1 LKTERRKRFSIQLM
15 LTIGI
20 LVTVSVLL
28 ISAVLY
34 IYFGKRLDQEFRS
47 QIAARKGQA
56 ELILSRRFVQI
67 KRKLQDLSSDN
78 AIRVT
83 LLLDAPTQLQDRLAR
98 FYAPDNGLSFY
109 VRKAAAPL
117 LSPAHSEEFVD
128 ALLNTPPGELPAP
141 EGETSPLVWWFET
154 PITSSEARLG
164 TAYVRYELSADR
176 ELIDRLQQLV
186 VGDIL
191 VRRPGGLSSLMGDG
205 ALDLDDKILAQASGT
220 AALPLGSGD
229 RRILKLD
236 GYADLYFLFSN
247 EDLVREK
254 LRIALFIG
262 LFTLAVLTFSAGLA
276 IFLGQQMATP
286 LRKMAQKAIH
296 ISRGEKNLAFETRPG
311 DYWEIAELSKAF
323 DSMLRNLKAAEE
335 KSRYKELLENVDDAV
350 YLVDGRGR
358 ILDANEASYSR
369 LGYSQAQFLALTL
382 PALMAPAD
390 AERVLGTLDA
400 ASGRQGPRTVETRH
414 LTAGGSFLPVEI
426 KVRPI
431 DYRGEKVVLS
441 VARDVSARK
450 EAELALRESEERFR
464 SVVENSHEGFLI
476 LDDAFRVVYV
486 NPEFCRVVGYP
497 AEDLRGGDV
506 AKLLTEESLQLVKQ
520 NFFDSLR
527 GDRVPT
533 HYEFDVLRSDGDT
546 RRVTVSTTIIRDLTG
561 RQQVVAQVLDITER
575 IRQEVERKELEN
587 KLIHAQKMEAIGTLA
602 GGIAHDFNNLLM
614 GIQGRISV
622 MQLNLSDDHPHSEH
636 IHAIGKTIKSAA
648 ALTKQLLGFARGGKY
663 EVKPTCLNELVE
675 KTCDM
680 FSRTKKEVSIRRNLR
695 EGLWSVDADQGQMEQ
710 VLLNLYVNA
719 GQAMP
724 DGGELFLETENVTLR
739 STFCRSYGVEAGEY
753 VKLTVRDTGVGM
765 DEETMA
771 RIFEPFFTTKEIGK
785 GSGLG
790 LASVYGI
797 IQNHK
802 GIVRVSSR
810 VGQGTSF
817 FIYLPASDKRVV
829 AEVVGHYELARGQE
843 SILLVDDEEEILHV
857 GSLMLKELG
866 YQVLL
871 ACSGRDAAAI
881 LEVDPQG
888 VDLVILDM
896 VMPEMAG
903 GAAFDRLRAVRP
915 DLRVLLASGYSLNRQ
930 AQEVI
935 RRGGSGFIQKP
946 FDMVGLSRKIREVL
960 DA

>member
-1 LKTERRKRFSIQLM
+1 MKPERRKRFSIQLM
-15 LTIGI
+15 LAIGI
-20 LVTVSVLL
+20 LVTVTVLL
-28 ISAVLY
+28 ISGVLY
-34 IYFGKRLDQEFRS
+34 VYFEKRLDLEFRNK
-47 QIAARKGQA
+47 IAAHKGQA

-67 KRKLQDLSSDN
+67 KRKLQDLSTDN

-83 LLLDAPTQLQDRLAR
+83 LLLDSPVQLRDRLAR
-98 FYAPDNGLSFY
+98 FYAPDNGLSFF
-109 VRKAAAPL
+109 VRKTAAPL
-117 LSPAHSEEFVD
+117 VSPTHSEQFVD
-128 ALLNTPPGELPAP
+128 ALFNTPPGELPAP
-141 EGETSPLVWWFET
+141 ESETSSLVWWFET

-164 TAYVRYELSADR
+164 TAYVRYDLGGDQEVI
-176 ELIDRLQQLV
+176 ERLQQMV

-191 VRRPGGLSSLMGDG
+191 VRTTDGLTSLIRGG
-205 ALDLDDKILAQASGT
+205 AFELDAEALAQT
-220 AALPLGSGD
+220 AEAKALPVGPENHQ
-229 RRILKLD
+229 ILKLD
-236 GYADLYFLFSN
+236 GYADLYFFFSS
-247 EDLVREK
+247 EDLISEK
-254 LRIALFIG
+254 RRIALLIG

-296 ISRGEKNLAFETRPG
+296 ISRGEKDLSFETHPG

-323 DSMLRNLKAAEE
+323 DSMLRTLKAAEE

-350 YLVDGRGR
+350 YLVDRRSR
-358 ILDANEASYSR
+358 ILDANEASYGR
-369 LGYSQAQFLALTL
+369 LGYSPAEFFALPL
-382 PALMAPAD
+382 SALMPGAD
-390 AERVLGTLDA
+390 AERVMGVLNA
-400 ASGRQGPRTVETRH
+400 AGGRRTVETRH
-414 LTAGGSFLPVEI
+414 LKADGSFLPVEI
-426 KVRPI
+426 KARQI

-441 VARDVSARK
+441 VARDVSDRK
-450 EAELALRESEERFR
+450 EAEMALRESEERFR
-464 SVVENSHEGFLI
+464 SVVENSHEGFVI
-476 LDDAFRVVYV
+476 IGDAFRIVYA
-486 NPEFCRVVGYP
+486 NPEACRVMGYP
-497 AEDLRGGDV
+497 VEDMTGADIGR
-506 AKLLTEESLQLVKQ
+506 LLTPESLQVVKK
-520 NFFDSLR
+520 NYFDRLR
-527 GDRVPT
+527 GDSVPT
-533 HYEFDVLRSDGDT
+533 HYEFDVVRKDGDT
-546 RRVTVSTTIIRDLTG
+546 RRVSISATMINDLHG
-561 RQQVVAQVLDITER
+561 NQQVVAQVLDITDR
-575 IRQEVERKELEN
+575 IRQEAERRELED
-587 KLIHAQKMEAIGTLA
+587 KLIHAQKMEAVGTLA

-622 MQLNLSDDHPHSEH
+622 MQLNLPGDHPHSEH
-636 IHAIGKTIKSAA
+636 IQAIGKTIKSAA

-663 EVKPTCLNELVE
+663 EVKPTCLNDLVE

-695 EGLWSVDADQGQMEQ
+695 GGLWSADVDQGQIEQ

-739 STFCRSYGVEAGEY
+739 AAFCRSYGVEPGEY
-753 VKLTVRDTGVGM
+753 VKVTVRDTGVGM

-810 VGQGTSF
+810 EGQGASF
-817 FIYLPASDKRVV
+817 SIYLPASDKRVV
-829 AEVVGHYELARGQE
+829 AEAGVRYELARGEE
-843 SILLVDDEEEILHV
+843 SILLVDDEQEILHV
-857 GSLMLKELG
+857 GTLMLKELG
-866 YQVLL
+866 YHVVP
-871 ACSGRDAAAI
+871 ACSGKDALAI
-881 LEVDPQG
+881 LEIDPQG

-903 GAAFDRLRAVRP
+903 GVAFDRLRAVRP

-930 AQEVI
+930 TQEVI

-946 FDMVGLSRKIREVL
+946 FDMVGLSRKIREIL

>member
-1 LKTERRKRFSIQLM
+1 MKPERRKRFSIQLM
-15 LTIGI
+15 LAIGV
-20 LVTVSVLL
+20 LVTVAVLL
-28 ISAVLY
+28 ISGVLY
-34 IYFGKRLDQEFRS
+34 IYFGKRLDHEFRNK
-47 QIAARKGQA
+47 IAARKGQA

-67 KRKLQDLSSDN
+67 QRRLEDLSTDN

-83 LLLDAPTQLQDRLAR
+83 LLLDAPAQLEDRLAR
-98 FYAPDNGLSFY
+98 FYGPDNGLSFF

-117 LSPAHSEEFVD
+117 VSPAHSEQVVD
-128 ALLNTPPGELPAP
+128 ALLTPPPGDPPALKA
-141 EGETSPLVWWFET
+141 ETSPVVWWFET
-154 PITSSEARLG
+154 PITSDEARLG
-164 TAYVRYELSADR
+164 TAHARYDLSRDQ
-176 ELIDRLQQLV
+176 ELIERLQQLIA
-186 VGDIL
+186 GDIL
-191 VRRPGGLSSLMGDG
+191 VCTTDGLNSLITGS
-205 ALDLDDKILAQASGT
+205 AFELDAKVLSQASGA
-220 AALPLGSGD
+220 AALAVGPEGH
-229 RRILKLD
+229 RILKLD
-236 GYADLYFLFSN
+236 GYTDLYFLFSSA
-247 EDLVREK
+247 DLVSEK
-254 LRIALFIG
+254 RRISMLIG
-262 LFTLAVLTFSAGLA
+262 LFTLAVLTFSAGLS

-286 LRKMAQKAIH
+286 LRKMAQKAIQ
-296 ISRGEKNLAFETRPG
+296 ISKGEKNLSFETHPG

-323 DSMLRNLKAAEE
+323 DSMLRTLKAAEE

-350 YLVDGRGR
+350 YLIDRSGR

-369 LGYSQAQFLALTL
+369 LGYSSAEFFALPL
-382 PALMAPAD
+382 SALMPPAD
-390 AERVLGTLDA
+390 AERVLGALGDADGRRTL
-400 ASGRQGPRTVETRH
+400 ETRH
-414 LTAGGSFLPVEI
+414 LKADGSALPVEI
-426 KVRPI
+426 KVRQI

-441 VARDVSARK
+441 VARDVSDRK
-450 EAELALRESEERFR
+450 EAEMALRESEERFR

-476 LDDAFRVVYV
+476 IDHQFHILYV
-486 NPEFCRVVGYP
+486 NPEACRVVGYP
-497 AEDLRGGDV
+497 PEDLTGGDV
-506 AKLLTEESLQLVKQ
+506 GRLLTPESLKVVKK
-520 NFFDSLR
+520 NYFDWLR
-527 GDRVPT
+527 GDKVPT
-533 HYEFDVLRSDGDT
+533 HYEFDLLRKDGDT
-546 RRVTVSTTIIRDLTG
+546 RRVTISSTIINDLNG
-561 RQQVVAQVLDITER
+561 NPQVVAQVLDITDR
-575 IRQEVERKELEN
+575 IRQEAERKELEN
-587 KLIHAQKMEAIGTLA
+587 KLIHAQKMEAVGTLA

-622 MQLNLSDDHPHSEH
+622 MQLNLPGDHPHSEH
-636 IHAIGKTIKSAA
+636 IQAIGKTIKSAA

-663 EVKPTCLNELVE
+663 EVKPTCLNDLVA

-695 EGLWSVDADQGQMEQ
+695 EGLWSVDVDRGQIEQ

-739 STFCRSYGVEAGEY
+739 PAFCRSYGVDPGEF

-765 DEETMA
+765 DEGTMA

-797 IQNHK
+797 VQNHK
-802 GIVRVSSR
+802 GIVRVSSKE
-810 VGQGTSF
+810 GQGASF

-829 AEVVGHYELARGQE
+829 AEAGVRYELARGQE

-866 YQVLL
+866 YHVML
-871 ACSGRDAAAI
+871 ACSGKDALAI
-881 LEVDPQG
+881 LEIDPQG

-903 GAAFDRLRAVRP
+903 GVAFDRLRAVRP

-930 AQEVI
+930 TQEVI
-935 RRGGSGFIQKP
+935 RRGGGGFIQKP
-946 FDMVGLSRKIREVL
+946 FDMAGLSRKIREVL

>member
-1 LKTERRKRFSIQLM
+1 
-15 LTIGI
+15 
-20 LVTVSVLL
+20 
-28 ISAVLY
+28 
-34 IYFGKRLDQEFRS
+34 
-47 QIAARKGQA
+47 
-56 ELILSRRFVQI
+56 
-67 KRKLQDLSSDN
+67 
-78 AIRVT
+78 
-83 LLLDAPTQLQDRLAR
+83 
-98 FYAPDNGLSFY
+98 
-109 VRKAAAPL
+109 
-117 LSPAHSEEFVD
+117 
-128 ALLNTPPGELPAP
+128 
-141 EGETSPLVWWFET
+141 
-154 PITSSEARLG
+154 
-164 TAYVRYELSADR
+164 
-176 ELIDRLQQLV
+176 
-186 VGDIL
+186 
-191 VRRPGGLSSLMGDG
+191 
-205 ALDLDDKILAQASGT
+205 
-220 AALPLGSGD
+220 
-229 RRILKLD
+229 
-236 GYADLYFLFSN
+236 
-247 EDLVREK
+247 
-254 LRIALFIG
+254 
-262 LFTLAVLTFSAGLA
+262 
-276 IFLGQQMATP
+276 
-286 LRKMAQKAIH
+286 
-296 ISRGEKNLAFETRPG
+296 
-311 DYWEIAELSKAF
+311 
-323 DSMLRNLKAAEE
+323 
-335 KSRYKELLENVDDAV
+335 
-350 YLVDGRGR
+350 
-358 ILDANEASYSR
+358 
-369 LGYSQAQFLALTL
+369 
-382 PALMAPAD
+382 
-390 AERVLGTLDA
+390 
-400 ASGRQGPRTVETRH
+400 
-414 LTAGGSFLPVEI
+414 
-426 KVRPI
+426 
-431 DYRGEKVVLS
+431 
-441 VARDVSARK
+441 
-450 EAELALRESEERFR
+450 
-464 SVVENSHEGFLI
+464 
-476 LDDAFRVVYV
+476 
-486 NPEFCRVVGYP
+486 
-497 AEDLRGGDV
+497 
-506 AKLLTEESLQLVKQ
+506 
-520 NFFDSLR
+520 
-527 GDRVPT
+527 
-533 HYEFDVLRSDGDT
+533 
-546 RRVTVSTTIIRDLTG
+546 
-561 RQQVVAQVLDITER
+561 
-575 IRQEVERKELEN
+575 
-587 KLIHAQKMEAIGTLA
+587 
-602 GGIAHDFNNLLM
+602 
-614 GIQGRISV
+614 
-622 MQLNLSDDHPHSEH
+622 
-636 IHAIGKTIKSAA
+636 
-648 ALTKQLLGFARGGKY
+648 
-663 EVKPTCLNELVE
+663 
-675 KTCDM
+675 M

-829 AEVVGHYELARGQE
+829 AEVGGHYELARGQE

>member
-1 LKTERRKRFSIQLM
+1 MKTERRKRFSIQLM
-15 LTIGI
+15 QTIGI
-20 LVTVSVLL
+20 LVVVSVLL
-28 ISAVLY
+28 ISGVLY
-34 IYFGKRLDQEFRS
+34 IYFGKRLDQEFRN

-67 KRKLQDLSSDN
+67 KRQLQDLSTDN

-83 LLLDAPTQLQDRLAR
+83 LLLDAPAQLQDRLAR
-98 FYAPDNGLSFY
+98 FYAPVNGLSFY

-117 LSPAHSEEFVD
+117 VSPTHSEQFVD

-141 EGETSPLVWWFET
+141 EAETSPLVWWFET
-154 PITSSEARLG
+154 PITSNEARLG
-164 TAYVRYELSADR
+164 TAYVRYDLSGDQ
-176 ELIDRLQQLV
+176 ELIGRLQQLV
-186 VGDIL
+186 LGDIL
-191 VRRPGGLSSLMGDG
+191 VRTPRGLSSLVGDG
-205 ALDLDDKILAQASGT
+205 TFELDDQILAQASGT

-236 GYADLYFLFSN
+236 GYADLYFLFSS

-254 LRIALFIG
+254 LRISLFIG

-350 YLVDGRGR
+350 YLVDVRGR

-369 LGYSQAQFLALTL
+369 LGYSQAEFLALPL
-382 PALMAPAD
+382 SALMAPAD
-390 AERVLGTLDA
+390 AEQVLEALDA
-400 ASGRQGPRTVETRH
+400 AGGRQGRRTVETWH
-414 LTAGGSFLPVEI
+414 LKADGSPLPVEI

-431 DYRGEKVVLS
+431 DYRGERVLLS
-441 VARDVSARK
+441 VARDVSERK

-476 LDDAFRVVYV
+476 IDDTFRVVYA
-486 NPEFCRVVGYP
+486 NPEFCQVVGYP
-497 AEDLRGGDV
+497 AQDLKGGDV
-506 AKLLTEESLQLVKQ
+506 AKLLAEESLRLVKA
-520 NFFDSLR
+520 NFLGSLR

-533 HYEFDVLRSDGDT
+533 HYELDVLRRDGEI
-546 RRVTVSTTIIRDLTG
+546 RRVTVSATIIKDLTG
-561 RQQVVAQVLDITER
+561 RQQVVAQVLDITDR
-575 IRQEVERKELEN
+575 LRQEAERKELEN

-622 MQLNLSDDHPHSEH
+622 MQLNLPADHPHSEH
-636 IHAIGKTIKSAA
+636 VQAIGKTIKSAA

-680 FSRTKKEVSIRRNLR
+680 FSRTKKEVSIHRNLR
-695 EGLWSVDADQGQMEQ
+695 AGLWSADVDQGQIEQ

-739 STFCRSYGVEAGEY
+739 ADFCRSYGVEPGEY

-817 FIYLPASDKRVV
+817 FIYLPASDKRVI
-829 AEVVGHYELARGQE
+829 AEAGVHYELARGQE
-843 SILLVDDEEEILHV
+843 SILLVDDEQEILHV

-871 ACSGRDAAAI
+871 ACSGKDAVAI

-896 VMPEMAG
+896 VMPAMAG
-903 GAAFDRLRAVRP
+903 GATFDRLRAVRQ
-915 DLRVLLASGYSLNRQ
+915 DLPVLLASGYSLNRQ
-930 AQEVI
+930 AQDVI

-946 FDMVGLSRKIREVL
+946 FDMVGLSRKVREIL
-960 DA
+960 DG